1 MAPGAT
7 SPVTDTEPGGAVR
20 LAELA
25 RLFLRL
31 GATGFGGPAV
41 HIALMHEEV
50 VRRRRWLDEQ
60 HFLDLLG
67 ATSLIPGPTSTEMA
81 IHVGYVRARW
91 RGLVIAGGC
100 FMAPAVVIVLAL
112 AWAYVR
118 YGATPAADAL
128 LYGVEPVIIAVVLQA
143 LVSLGKLVA
152 EKRVLLVVG
161 ALVLILYLGGF
172 NEVALLIGAGVAA
185 GLVSYA
191 AGLGHRASALLAPTL
206 LALQESTPAA
216 VDLGRVLSVFLKFGA
231 VVFGSGYV
239 LLAFMRTDL
248 VERLGWITDRQLLD
262 AIAVGQ
268 LTPGPVFTTATFVGY
283 LIGGLPAALLATLGI
298 FLPSFVFVA
307 AVNPLV
313 PKLRRA
319 PLAGALLDGVNAGAL
334 GLMAGV
340 TWQLGRR
347 AVVDV
352 PTAILFAAALVVL
365 LRYRINSAW
374 VIGAGALA
382 GALISLLGQS

>member
-1 MAPGAT
+1 
-7 SPVTDTEPGGAVR
+7 VTDTEPGGAVR

-50 VRRRRWLDEQ
+50 VRRRRWLGEQ

-81 IHVGYVRARW
+81 IHVGFVRARW
-91 RGLVIAGGC
+91 RGLVIAGAC
-100 FMAPAVVIVLAL
+100 FMTPAVVIVLAL
-112 AWAYVR
+112 AWSYVR

-152 EKRVLLVVG
+152 GKRVLLVVG
-161 ALVLILYLGGF
+161 ALVLGLYLTGF
-172 NEVALLIGAGVAA
+172 NEVALLFGAGVT
-185 GLVSYA
+185 VVIVNYA
-191 AGLGHRASALLAPTL
+191 AVLGRGASALLVPTL
-206 LALQESTPAA
+206 LALQEPTPQA
-216 VDLGRVLSVFLKFGA
+216 VDLSRVLSVFLKFGA

-298 FLPSFVFVA
+298 FLPSFLLVA

-347 AVVDV
+347 AIVDV
-352 PTAILFAAALVVL
+352 PTAILLAAALVVL

-382 GALISLLGQS
+382 GALITLSGQA

>member
-1 MAPGAT
+1 
-7 SPVTDTEPGGAVR
+7 VTEAEPSGAVR

-50 VRRRRWLDEQ
+50 VTRRRWLDEQ

-81 IHVGYVRARW
+81 IHVGFVRARW
-91 RGLVIAGGC
+91 RGLVIAGAC

-128 LYGVEPVIIAVVLQA
+128 LYGVEPVVIAVVLQA
-143 LVSLGKLVA
+143 LLSLGKLVA
-152 EKRVLLVVG
+152 GKRVLLVVG
-161 ALVLILYLGGF
+161 ALVLILYLTGF
-172 NEVALLIGAGVAA
+172 NEVTLLIGAGVAA
-185 GLVSYA
+185 VLVKYA

-206 LALQESTPAA
+206 LALQEPTPAA
-216 VDLGRVLSVFLKFGA
+216 VDLSRVLSVFLKFGA

-239 LLAFMRTDL
+239 LLAFMRSDL
-248 VERLGWITDRQLLD
+248 VERLAWITDRQLLD

-298 FLPSFVFVA
+298 FLPSFLLVA

-313 PKLRRA
+313 PKLRRS
-319 PLAGALLDGVNAGAL
+319 PLASALLDGVNAGAL

-352 PTAILFAAALVVL
+352 PAAILFAAALVVL

-382 GALISLLGQS
+382 GALISLFGQV